1 MPVGFTENSV
11 AASSTTPFVA
21 PISLDGAAPT
31 QIGGWKISI
40 PLDWTR
46 RERHVLEVVRWYTS
60 PLDRSSHTNDMHWQG
75 FADIMGQQR
84 ERDTMQRELL
94 IYAISEAAWEQY
106 ESNGSRMNVINV
118 HAAGLDGRSPFNEYD
133 LREKR

>member
-1 MPVGFTENSV
+1 MCGKFEVLSYVKKFGSRYCVMPCERNGCPYSHKWKTAPKFTYCCNACKQNERYHTRNCTGHGMRVGFTENSV

-46 RERHVLEVVRWYTS
+46 RERHVLEVVRWYT
-60 PLDRSSHTNDMHWQG
+60 T
-75 FADIMGQQR
+75 GQVV
-84 ERDTMQRELL
+84 
-94 IYAISEAAWEQY
+94 A
-106 ESNGSRMNVINV
+106 
-118 HAAGLDGRSPFNEYD
+118 H
-133 LREKR
+133 